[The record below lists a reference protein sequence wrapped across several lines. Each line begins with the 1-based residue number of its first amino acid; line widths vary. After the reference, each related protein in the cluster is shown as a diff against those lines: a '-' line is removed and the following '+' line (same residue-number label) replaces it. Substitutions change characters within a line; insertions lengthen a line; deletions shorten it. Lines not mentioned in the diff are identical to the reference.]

1 MLSLFGGAL
10 GFVTP
15 WALTALI
22 ALPALYWLLRLLPPR
37 PNLIAFPNLLLLRN
51 LATTEQ
57 TPARLPWWI
66 LLLRMVLAALL
77 IIAASGPT
85 LNPRA
90 PLPGDGPI
98 VMLIDNGWA
107 AATNWNDRTTKIDAL
122 LNRSGIG
129 DRDVVLVETAAP
141 ANGDPIQIQGPYTA
155 NEARKRIAGLAPQPW
170 RDDLATAVTALDDW
184 LRESNQGGF
193 APTIYWLTD
202 GLERVSD
209 DEAAALTR
217 LANLGDVTML
227 RGSTA
232 SLPVVVRLPDEADRR
247 VDLRTAPSVVLE
259 RAMDDADQP
268 VRLQI
273 IGSNERLLGDQ
284 TVMLEAGAR
293 DQRVPLEVPDEL
305 SNDIRQIRLIGA
317 DHAASRVILDDRFVQ
332 RPVGLLAGGN
342 DNDSQ
347 PLLDQLHY
355 LRQAFAPFADVRGG
369 DLDALIAQSL
379 AVIVMADIGTL
390 PPATIERLDQWVQN
404 GGLLI
409 RFAGPQLAT
418 GGDSLLPV
426 RLRQGDRSLGGAL
439 SWTEPVPLADFPD
452 TSPFAGLVVPEDV
465 TIERQLLAEPT
476 LDLPERSWARLID
489 GTPLVTGEQR
499 GQGYLV
505 LFHTTA
511 SPSWSNLA
519 LSGLFP
525 QMLERLM
532 PLSLGVAATETP
544 GTDGPMNLSPLSV
557 LDGFGDLIEPGP
569 MVEPL
574 PLLAVATTAIGPAH
588 PPGLYGDAGT
598 RRALNLSAQLP
609 ELLPLL
615 EAPAGIRT
623 APLAASPQTS
633 LLPWLLVAAIV
644 IGLIDWALA
653 QWLSGGVSLGLMSRL
668 PRRETMATGPTAIVL
683 ALSATMLLSIMPGT
697 SHAQFEPTIDV
708 NRAIE
713 LTEGTYLG
721 YVLTGDARVDEISEA
736 GLEGLAAVL
745 RRRTAAEVD
754 GAVGINIT
762 TDDLAL
768 VPLLYW
774 PITERQ
780 PDLAPDTVERLNEYM
795 RHGGM
800 IVFDTRDKIDGGLE
814 QAGPGVQRLRAM
826 TRNLDM
832 PPLQPIGP
840 EHVLTRAFYL
850 LQIFPGR
857 YAGGEV
863 WVEQTDERRNDGVA
877 SVIIG
882 AHDWAAAW
890 AVGRDNRPM
899 LPVVPGG
906 ERQRELAYR
915 FGVNLVMYALTGN
928 YKADQVHVPYI
939 LERLGQ

>member
-1 MLSLFGGAL
+1 MLSLFGGSL
-10 GFVTP
+10 GFATP
-15 WALTALI
+15 WALAALV
-22 ALPALYWLLRLLPPR
+22 ALPALFWLLRLLPPR
-37 PNLIAFPNLLLLRN
+37 PSLISFPNLLLLRD
-51 LATTEQ
+51 LEVTEQ

-66 LLLRMVLAALL
+66 LLLRMALAALL

-90 PLPGDGPI
+90 PLPGSGPI
-98 VMLIDNGWA
+98 VMVVDNGWA
-107 AATNWNDRTTKIDAL
+107 AATAWNARITKIDAL
-122 LNRSGIG
+122 LNRSGID
-129 DRDVVLVETAAP
+129 DRDVILVETAAP
-141 ANGDPIQIQGPYTA
+141 ANGDPVQVQGPYTA
-155 NEARKRIAGLAPQPW
+155 NEARKRLAGLAPQPW
-170 RDDLATAVTALDDW
+170 RDDLPTAVTALTDW
-184 LRESNQGGF
+184 LAQNNQGGF
-193 APTIYWLTD
+193 PPTVYWLTD
-202 GLERVSD
+202 GLERITP
-209 DEAAALTR
+209 DEQTALR
-217 LANLGDVTML
+217 QLANAGDVIML
-227 RGSTA
+227 RGSTRA
-232 SLPVVVRLPDEADRR
+232 LPIIIRPPNRDNRLAGEMGS
-247 VDLRTAPSVVLE
+247 SVVLE
-259 RAMDDADQP
+259 RALDDVDQP
-268 VRLQI
+268 VRVQTLG
-273 IGSNERLLGDQ
+273 GSDRLLGDQ
-284 TVMLEAGAR
+284 TVTLEAGTR
-293 DQRVPLEVPDEL
+293 DLAVTLDIPDEL
-305 SNDIRQIRLIGA
+305 RSDIRQIRLLGN

-332 RPVGLLAGGN
+332 RPVGLIAGGSN
-342 DNDSQ
+342 NDSQ

-355 LRQAFAPFADVRGG
+355 LRQAFAPFAELRQG
-369 DLDALIAQSL
+369 DLDALLTQSL
-379 AVIVMADIGTL
+379 AVMVMADIGTL
-390 PPATIERLDQWVQN
+390 APASIERLDQWVRA

-409 RFAGPQLAT
+409 RFAGPQLAN

-439 SWTEPVPLADFPD
+439 SWTEPVPLADFPEN
-452 TSPFAGLVVPEDV
+452 SPFAGLTVPGDV

-476 LDLPERSWARLID
+476 LDLNERSWARLND

-519 LSGLFP
+519 LSGLFV

-532 PLSLGVAATETP
+532 PLSVGVAPGETADADAP
-544 GTDGPMNLSPLSV
+544 LNLPPISV
-557 LDGFGDLIEPGP
+557 LDGFGDAIEPGP
-569 MVEPL
+569 MVQPL
-574 PLLAVATTAIGPAH
+574 PLLAVDNTQIGPEH

-598 RRALNLSAQLP
+598 RRALNLSAQIP
-609 ELLPLL
+609 ELLPLIDP
-615 EAPAGIRT
+615 PAGMRA
-623 APLAASPQTS
+623 APLAATPQTS
-633 LLPWLLVAAIV
+633 LLPWLLLAALIL
-644 IGLIDWALA
+644 GLIDWVLA
-653 QWLSGGVSLGLMSRL
+653 QWLSGGLTNNFMNRL
-668 PRRETMATGPTAIVL
+668 PKLDAMATGPAMGLL
-683 ALSATMLLSIMPGT
+683 ALGAAVIMMLQPT
-697 SHAQFEPTIDV
+697 QAWAQGSQTLDE
-708 NRAIE
+708 NRAMQ
-713 LTEGTYLG
+713 LTAGTYLG
-721 YVLTGDARVDEISEA
+721 YVLTGDAGVDDISEA

-754 GAVGINIT
+754 GAVGVNIT

-774 PITERQ
+774 PITQRQ
-780 PDLAPDTVERLNEYM
+780 PDLAAETVERLNEYM

-800 IVFDTRDKIDGGLE
+800 IIFDTRDKIDGGLE
-814 QAGPGVQRLRAM
+814 QAGPGVQRLRQI
-826 TRNLDM
+826 TRDLDM

-877 SVIIG
+877 SVVIG
-882 AHDWAAAW
+882 AHDWASAW
-890 AVGRDNRPM
+890 AVGADNRPM

>member
-1 MLSLFGGAL
+1 MLSLFGGSL
-10 GFVTP
+10 GFVAP
-15 WALTALI
+15 WALTALV

-37 PNLIAFPNLLLLRN
+37 PTLVPFPNLLLLRN

-66 LLLRMVLAALL
+66 LLLRMLFAALL

-98 VMLIDNGWA
+98 VMLVDNGWA
-107 AATNWNDRTTKIDAL
+107 AANRWNDRTTKIDAL
-122 LNRSGIG
+122 LNRTGIDG
-129 DRDVVLVETAAP
+129 RDVVLIETAEP

-155 NEARKRIAGLAPQPW
+155 NEARKRIAGLTPQPW
-170 RDDLATAVTALDDW
+170 RDNLPVAVTALNDW
-184 LRESNQGGF
+184 LSANNRGGF
-193 APTIYWLTD
+193 EPIIYWLSD
-202 GLERVSD
+202 GLERTTE
-209 DEAAALTR
+209 DELTALRR
-217 LANLGDVTML
+217 LAGLGDVVML
-227 RGSTA
+227 RGS
-232 SLPVVVRLPDEADRR
+232 SRGLPVVVRLPDQDDRR
-247 VDLRTAPSVVLE
+247 VESAAAGTSVVLE

-273 IGSNERLLGDQ
+273 IGTNDRLLGDQ
-284 TVMLEAGAR
+284 TVIMEAGRR
-293 DQRVPLEVPDEL
+293 DQLVPLEVPDEL
-305 SNDIRQIRLIGA
+305 RNDVRQIRVIGA
-317 DHAASRVILDDRFVQ
+317 DHAASRVVLDDRFVQ
-332 RPVGLLAGGN
+332 RPVGLLAGGTE
-342 DNDSQ
+342 NDSQ

-355 LRQAFAPFADVRGG
+355 LRQAFEPFADIRGG
-369 DLDALIAQSL
+369 DLDTLVNQSL
-379 AVIVMADIGTL
+379 AVMVMADIGTL
-390 PPATIERLDQWVQN
+390 TPASIDRLDQWVRD

-439 SWTEPVPLADFPD
+439 SWTEPVALAEFSE
-452 TSPFAGLVVPEDV
+452 TSPFAGLFVPEDV

-476 LDLPERSWARLID
+476 LDLNERTWARLID

-532 PLSLGVAATETP
+532 PLSVGVTP
-544 GTDGPMNLSPLSV
+544 GESASTDGPINLAPISV

-574 PLLAVATTAIGPAH
+574 SLLAVDTTSIGPAH

-615 EAPAGIRT
+615 DAPDGMRS

-633 LLPWLLVAAIV
+633 LLPWLLLAAIV
-644 IGLIDWALA
+644 IGLIDWILA
-653 QWLSGGVSLGLMSRL
+653 QWLSGGLTTNLSSRL
-668 PRRETMATGPTAIVL
+668 PRREVAASLLVGLMLAMVPNMAQ
-683 ALSATMLLSIMPGT
+683 
-697 SHAQFEPTIDV
+697 AQFEPTIDV
-708 NRAIE
+708 DRAIR
-713 LTEGTYLG
+713 LTEGTFLG
-721 YVLTGDARVDEISEA
+721 YVVTGDARVDDISEA
-736 GLEGLAAVL
+736 GLEGLASIL

-754 GAVGINIT
+754 GAVPVNIT

-774 PITERQ
+774 PITSRQ
-780 PDLAPDTVERLNEYM
+780 ADLTAATVERLNEYM

-800 IVFDTRDKIDGGLE
+800 IIFDTRDKIDGGLE
-814 QAGPGVQRLRAM
+814 QAGPGVQRLREI

-832 PPLQPIGP
+832 PPLSPIGP

-850 LQIFPGR
+850 LQVFPGR

-890 AVGRDNRPM
+890 AVGADNRPM